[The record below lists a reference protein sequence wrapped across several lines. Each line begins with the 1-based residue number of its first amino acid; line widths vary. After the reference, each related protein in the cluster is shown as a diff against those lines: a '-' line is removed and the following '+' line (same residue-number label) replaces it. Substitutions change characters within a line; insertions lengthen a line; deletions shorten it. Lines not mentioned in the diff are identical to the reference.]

1 MLVDVDGRIRKCLPL
16 SSCCSC
22 LDVKP
27 ELLNWL
33 KWHEYFIFLLLFVYL
48 NLNGIP
54 FMPCEPAR
62 AATHRARLN
71 SMICMQLVT
80 WAWEVC
86 DILSEPF
93 NRRRNLSLWN
103 LENCQLTFGLFLFIN
118 FFRHILRFSSLQPVE
133 WLQYRDS
140 NHDFI
145 RLFKFFEYN
154 ITGTF
159 TFQSEM
165 D

>member
-1 MLVDVDGRIRKCLPL
+1 MTRILYFPFAFRLFEFEWDSVHALRASP
-16 SSCCSC
+16 SSQS
-22 LDVKP
+22 
-27 ELLNWL
+27 
-33 KWHEYFIFLLLFVYL
+33 Y
-48 NLNGIP
+48 
-54 FMPCEPAR
+54 
-62 AATHRARLN
+62 RARLN
-71 SMICMQLVT
+71 SLICMQLVT